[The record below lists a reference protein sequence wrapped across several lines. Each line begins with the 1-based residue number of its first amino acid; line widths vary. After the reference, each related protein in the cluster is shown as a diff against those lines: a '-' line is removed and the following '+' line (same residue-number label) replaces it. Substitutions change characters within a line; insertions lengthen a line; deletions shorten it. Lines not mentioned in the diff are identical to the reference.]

1 MGPLNKTGPNSNWC
15 FYSGPFRRII
25 CFVVQ
30 VFSLHD
36 YSVVF
41 GELLPPLLCSELS
54 NGTLAQLAGVN
65 HPFREEGKTHIK
77 SAHCPSRLPFAC
89 EAVETV
95 RQHWRWRRERTFMLR
110 SRRLGLRRVLAM

>member
-30 VFSLHD
+30 VFSFHD

-54 NGTLAQLAGVN
+54 NGMLTQLAGVN
-65 HPFREEGKTHIK
+65 HPFREEEKTHIK
-77 SAHCPSRLPFAC
+77 SAHCPSHLPFARK
-89 EAVETV
+89 AVETV
-95 RQHWRWRRERTFMLR
+95 RQH
-110 SRRLGLRRVLAM
+110 